1 MKSLQNQLKCSI
13 EGNKENYYL
22 RVSKT
27 MIDPTTN
34 GKTYWSIFKTL
45 LNNKKLPCIPP
56 LFHQGKYVTNFKT
69 KGRTIWLLLCQTIFH
84 NTKLKETSLNISKK
98 TEKSISSITFNCNDI
113 AAIIR
118 SLDLDKAYGYNM
130 ISIPMLK
137 ICDKFICKPLELW
150 IPTLHQTRKFSQWME
165 NGKCGFCPQEKW
177 SVDFIKLLASISTSH
192 LCKGFLSV
200 WYITACLNISLRAT

>member
-13 EGNKENYYL
+13 EGNKEKYYL
-22 RVSKT
+22 RLSKT
-27 MIDPTTN
+27 LIDPTTG

-45 LNNKKLPCIPP
+45 LNNKNFPCIPP

-69 KGRTIWLLLCQTIFH
+69 KAELFNSFFAKQYSIIR
-84 NTKLKETSLNISKK
+84 NSRKLPLTLRKNP
-98 TEKSISSITFNCNDI
+98 EKSISSITFNCNDI

-150 IPTLHQTRKFSQWME
+150 IPTLHQTWKVSQWME

-177 SVDFIKLLASISTSH
+177 SADFIKLLASISTSH

-200 WYITACLNISLRAT
+200 